1 MCVYS
6 NMNILGIY
14 VEDNMFSPCPKQN
27 NALELTSAFIDS
39 VLPILRNRSNIDYS

>member
-6 NMNILGIY
+6 NMIIPGIY
-14 VEDNMFSPCPKQN
+14 VEDNMFSPCPRQN
-27 NALELTSAFIDS
+27 NALDQCIYIDS